1 MPCRAQCECNVVHVA
16 FALATARFSSLV
28 KLAIFA
34 LYLVSKLA
42 YVSPQSSH
50 LENWN
55 EFADLCT
62 VVLDWQKHMADVPFL
77 KKAPNASFAVIFDIA
92 ALLNTTERR
101 LGESR

>member
-1 MPCRAQCECNVVHVA
+1 MSDHASNESRG
-16 FALATARFSSLV
+16 
-28 KLAIFA
+28 
-34 LYLVSKLA
+34 
-42 YVSPQSSH
+42 H

-92 ALLNTTERR
+92 ACSVEHDGTP
-101 LGESR
+101 SW